1 MLCATCGTQVP
12 PELPPP
18 PVCPICADP
27 RQYVA
32 AGGQRWITRDALR
45 AGHANAFRR
54 IGADYLAIETQP
66 AFGIGQ
72 RALLVRTPHGNLLWD
87 CVALLDDAT
96 VTILQALGGVA
107 AIAISH
113 PHYYTTMVE
122 WARAFGCPVLLHAA
136 DAAHVLRPD
145 PALTFWEGETHA
157 ALPGLTLHRLG
168 GHFAGGTVLHDEP
181 RRALLT
187 GDIAQVA
194 PDRAHVSFLWSYP
207 NMVPLP
213 GRVVAAIGAKLAAL
227 DFDAVHGA
235 FAGRDIL
242 ADGKAGVARSVA
254 RYLAALEGVPA

>member
-1 MLCATCGTQVP
+1 MLCATCGTQFPAEPQP
-12 PELPPP
+12 PAS
-18 PVCPICADP
+18 CPICSDP

-32 AGGQRWITRDALR
+32 AGGQRWTTLEALR
-45 AGHANAFRR
+45 RGHANTFRQ
-54 IGADYLAIETQP
+54 IGADYLAIETLP
-66 AFGIGQ
+66 AFAIGQ

-87 CVALLDDAT
+87 CVSLLDDAT

-107 AIAISH
+107 AVAISH

-122 WARAFGCPVLLHAA
+122 WARAFGCKVLLHAA
-136 DAAHVLRPD
+136 DRAHVVRPD
-145 PALTFWEGETHA
+145 PSLEFWEGDAHA

-168 GHFAGGTVLHDEP
+168 GHFAGATIAHDAP

-187 GDIAQVA
+187 GDVVQVA

-213 GRVVAAIGAKLAAL
+213 GHVVAWIGERLEAL
-227 DFDAVHGA
+227 PFDTVHGA

-242 ADGKAGVARSVA
+242 TGGKAAVRRSVA
-254 RYLAALEGVPA
+254 RYLAALDAVPG

>member
-1 MLCATCGTQVP
+1 MLCATCGTQFP
-12 PELPPP
+12 PEAPTLA
-18 PVCPICADP
+18 VCPICADP

-32 AGGQRWITRDALR
+32 AGGQRWTTIDTLR

-54 IGADYLAIETQP
+54 IGADYLAIETLP
-66 AFGIGQ
+66 VFAIGQ

-87 CVALLDDAT
+87 CIALLDDAT

-113 PHYYTTMVE
+113 PHYYTTMVD
-122 WARAFGCPVLLHAA
+122 WARAFGCKLLLHGA
-136 DAAHVLRPD
+136 DRAHVMRPD
-145 PALTFWEGETHA
+145 PSLAFWEGDAQE

-168 GHFAGGTVLHDEP
+168 GHFAGGTVLHDAP

-187 GDIAQVA
+187 GDIVQVA

-213 GRVVAAIGAKLAAL
+213 GSVVAAIGARLETI

-242 ADGKAGVARSVA
+242 MGGKEAVRRSVA
-254 RYLAALEGVPA
+254 RYLAALDAVPG